1 MDNTEFLLHV
11 ELINEFLELPHVKIF
26 LWHHQ
31 YTEFQQKTIDTKCSK
46 TKRIIGQLEQ
56 AKDDATRE
64 KQHQEIVK
72 MMEADEGPL
81 IYNKVM
87 IPTDQV
93 QTVILG
99 GQTPK

>member
-1 MDNTEFLLHV
+1 MDNKEFLLHV
-11 ELINEFLELPHVKIF
+11 KLTNDFLELPHVKIF
-26 LWHHQ
+26 LWHHP
-31 YTEFQQKTIDTKCSK
+31 YTDSQQKTIDSMCRQ

-56 AKDDATRE
+56 YKDEVTRE
-64 KQHQEIVK
+64 KQQQEIMK
-72 MMEADEGPL
+72 MMKADEGPL

-93 QTVILG
+93 CTVILG

>member
-1 MDNTEFLLHV
+1 MDNIEFLLHE
-11 ELINEFLELPHVKIF
+11 ELINEFLESPHVKIF
-26 LWHHQ
+26 LWHHP
-31 YTEFQQKTIDTKCSK
+31 YTNSQQKTMDTMCSQ

-56 AKDDATRE
+56 AKDNATRE
-64 KQHQEIVK
+64 KQHQEILK

-93 QTVILG
+93 QIVILG